1 MILGSS
7 LRSVNFAILLGIGV
21 VLGLIG
27 PGSSLGVTV
36 LVVVV
41 AAMSV
46 RMFNRYLRADSS
58 D

>member
-1 MILGSS
+1 M
-7 LRSVNFAILLGIGV
+7 NFAILLGIGV